1 MERFIYLVSDSKFKI
16 DLKRRRQLS
25 VILHQQFLK
34 SALKE
39 MFLLRVIELI
49 VWLFSSVRTESLLL
63 ISTPPTNSPSYF
75 IGYEIPENMYEAAL
89 AEKRK
94 EKPSA
99 PLDANTSVTR
109 KISVT
114 VSVDKELVIQSEK
127 HSTALV
133 LFERLE
139 PMALPILASEAY
151 DILRSTWKTSG
162 TECQD
167 EKKQGIKVET
177 VSENRIPMGF
187 PVDKIREVF
196 ALRMED
202 NIYYGLECRFLPDAE
217 CLAPPLDTIG

>member
-1 MERFIYLVSDSKFKI
+1 
-16 DLKRRRQLS
+16 
-25 VILHQQFLK
+25 
-34 SALKE
+34 
-39 MFLLRVIELI
+39 
-49 VWLFSSVRTESLLL
+49 
-63 ISTPPTNSPSYF
+63 
-75 IGYEIPENMYEAAL
+75 MYEAAL

-139 PMALPILASEAY
+139 PSMTIDSILDLLNNLLLAVALPILASEAY